1 MPSQCVCAPFGR
13 GAAIDHTTF
22 CSFIRMQNESLH
34 KNRHVDTHDLAD
46 IDIDRHL
53 GSNMDDGEDI
63 TNSIHQILLDASD
76 EKGLRLFHSIEQNMK
91 SDTIK
96 AIFNKQKQDACNKIL
111 NNLDIWLSTKF
122 IDGTSCTA
130 FLARQSFK
138 VFTSRIEERKTQHQV
153 KFNA

>member
-1 MPSQCVCAPFGR
+1 
-13 GAAIDHTTF
+13 
-22 CSFIRMQNESLH
+22 
-34 KNRHVDTHDLAD
+34 
-46 IDIDRHL
+46 
-53 GSNMDDGEDI
+53 
-63 TNSIHQILLDASD
+63 
-76 EKGLRLFHSIEQNMK
+76 MK